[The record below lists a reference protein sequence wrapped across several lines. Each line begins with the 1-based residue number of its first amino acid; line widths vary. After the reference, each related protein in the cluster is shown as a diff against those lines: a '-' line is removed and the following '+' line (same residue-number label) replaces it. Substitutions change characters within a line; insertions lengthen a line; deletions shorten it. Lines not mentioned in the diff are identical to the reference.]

1 MARKRTSPGYQIL
14 EFSDTFMKDAQ
25 FDLGNYSI
33 TFGCQ
38 TSDHRIF
45 SKTITVRSIWF
56 VRDFLATEILKQVKS
71 LESGKSDI
79 HNPISVSLDLKM
91 LKESSNQEERS
102 LADVVEAIS
111 DLRLAVDK
119 KLNSW
124 DGLASSKIMEDM
136 KGN

>member
-1 MARKRTSPGYQIL
+1 
-14 EFSDTFMKDAQ
+14 
-25 FDLGNYSI
+25 
-33 TFGCQ
+33 
-38 TSDHRIF
+38 
-45 SKTITVRSIWF
+45 
-56 VRDFLATEILKQVKS
+56 VKS